1 MVLDDGVL
9 VRLRDGLGSE
19 VVLDDVVVERV
30 RVWRRGVSS
39 DVVCLARL
47 GVWVFDEL
55 VMLLGRVEDVELR
68 LALRGLLDGVVVDE
82 LRFLLSGFDDGSS
95 MGDFVLRKQIGRVV
109 DMQRGSLLELVRVYF
124 RISGEDA

>member
-82 LRFLLSGFDDGSS
+82 LRFLLSGFDDGGS
-95 MGDFVLRKQIGRVV
+95 MGEFVLRKQIGRVV